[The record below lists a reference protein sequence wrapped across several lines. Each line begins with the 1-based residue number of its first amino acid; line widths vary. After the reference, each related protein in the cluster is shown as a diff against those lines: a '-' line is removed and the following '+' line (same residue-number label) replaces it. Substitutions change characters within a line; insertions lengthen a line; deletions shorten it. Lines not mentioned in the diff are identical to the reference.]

1 MLTARAV
8 FWLGALYGLV
18 CGLCLAA
25 CGRYVLRRLRGELPG
40 GAADYAW
47 GALVLS
53 VVGVSS
59 RL

>member
-8 FWLGALYGLV
+8 FWLGALCGLV

-40 GAADYAW
+40 GAV
-47 GALVLS
+47 VLS
-53 VVGVSS
+53 MGGVSS

>member
-1 MLTARAV
+1 MLTVRAV

-25 CGRYVLRRLRGELPG
+25 FIRYVLRRLRGELPG

-47 GALVLS
+47 GAVVLS
-53 VVGVSS
+53 MVGVSS

>member
-8 FWLGALYGLV
+8 FWLGALYG
-18 CGLCLAA
+18 
-25 CGRYVLRRLRGELPG
+25 LRRLRGELPG